1 MQPIADKA
9 EISLDFP
16 DKTYIGAFGRD
27 SRFGVSADAEG
38 MLLKLAHGG
47 EHKRL
52 FELHIHPRLMGDMLL
67 ELAEHLAAHPIEEG
81 EARERLQAGIAAI
94 ERALAG

>member
-27 SRFGVSADAEG
+27 SRFAISVDGDG
-38 MLLKLAHGG
+38 ILLKLLHGG
-47 EHKRL
+47 AQRRL
-52 FELHIHPRLMGDMLL
+52 FELHIHPQLMGDMLL
-67 ELAEHLAAHPIEEG
+67 ALAEQIQAHPLDG
-81 EARERLQAGIAAI
+81 DTKDRLRDGIAAI
-94 ERALAG
+94 ETALAR